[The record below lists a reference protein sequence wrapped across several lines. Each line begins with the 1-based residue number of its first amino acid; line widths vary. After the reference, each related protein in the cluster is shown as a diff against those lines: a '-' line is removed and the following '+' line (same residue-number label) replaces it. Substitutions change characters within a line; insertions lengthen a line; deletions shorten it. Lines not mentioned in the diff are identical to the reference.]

1 MIFELNQ
8 RLRAD
13 TFEVAVLD
21 LSLLLLMNDKTVPWL
36 ILVPQRQGIRE
47 MHHLDKNDL
56 AMLAEEITLVSCLV
70 EKVFVPDK
78 INVASLGNIVPQLH
92 IHIVGRFK
100 NDRAWPDPIWG
111 AAGAESY
118 DAKEAARLVERLK
131 SELKT

>member
-21 LSLLLLMNDKTVPWL
+21 LSLLLLMNDKTAPWL
-36 ILVPQRQGIRE
+36 ILVPQRQEIKE

-100 NDRAWPDPIWG
+100 NDRAWPGPVWG
-111 AAGAESY
+111 ASGAEPY
-118 DAKEAARLVERLK
+118 DATEAARLIERLK
-131 SELKT
+131 SELKI